1 MTRLD
6 SICSILTPPTR
17 SKLYL
22 NQVNSEYSEHELVTA
37 EVISRIRPE
46 HCYAFITD
54 SMNEKYL
61 NAKLFLMI
69 KLFPWYVVTVSDSED
84 LYAPNYKTVTALK
97 EIRGNK
103 CDVYVVLLQNGIQA
117 ERFLRF
123 GDKHRLID
131 TRAKFVMNFDYRLF
145 GESMLYIWRR
155 IINVVFIKEVRDRK
169 KTDGFPSFQLS
180 TVPFPYPLKN
190 VFVERQLDLWRK
202 GRFK

>member
-1 MTRLD
+1 M
-6 SICSILTPPTR
+6 
-17 SKLYL
+17 